1 MVTTTP
7 EAIHIHKIILDWCS
21 PQVARSMLD
30 DLDFFVAE
38 TTDNESLKKS
48 IKMIRKY
55 LYERAEE
62 SLMVSEEERIHAEAM
77 KNIEYQRKIGKDE

>member
-30 DLDFFVAE
+30 DLDFYVAD
-38 TTDNESLKKS
+38 TTDNESLKNS
-48 IKMIRKY
+48 IKMVRKY

-62 SLMVSEEERIHAEAM
+62 SLMVTEEEKAHTEAVMAE
-77 KNIEYQRKIGKDE
+77 QRGMSKERDD